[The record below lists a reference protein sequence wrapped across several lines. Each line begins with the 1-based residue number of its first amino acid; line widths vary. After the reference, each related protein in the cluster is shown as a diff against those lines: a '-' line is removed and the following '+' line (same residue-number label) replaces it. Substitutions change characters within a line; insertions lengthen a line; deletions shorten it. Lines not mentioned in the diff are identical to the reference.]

1 MKWEINVVDYS
12 ITYPFTKQAAED
24 IRESLLAVV
33 LDLIK
38 SVQEGEEGYLL
49 NFGRQSEVLQP
60 VSQLVQVERVINPFM
75 RMLVIVESNGGP
87 IKLDLSG
94 PTGTKEF
101 LYSEFGLKRWM
112 MA

>member
-1 MKWEINVVDYS
+1 MVDYS

-24 IRESLLAVV
+24 IRESLLCVV

-38 SVQEGEEGYLL
+38 SVQESGEGYTL

-75 RMLVIVESNGGP
+75 RLMIIIESNGGP

-94 PTGTKEF
+94 PTGTKAF
-101 LYSEFGLKRWM
+101 LYSEYGLKRWI

>member
-1 MKWEINVVDYS
+1 VVDYS

>member
-1 MKWEINVVDYS
+1 MVDYS